1 MLLSA
6 LIAATTLAQT
16 PVPPMRVAI
25 HDIDFNRREDV
36 TRFLQR
42 TRAASRA
49 YCARHVEVVTPD
61 RLATRGVCE
70 KGMTGLAFDALPDHA
85 RESLIRSGQSRRF
98 K

>member
-6 LIAATTLAQT
+6 LIIATTLAQA
-16 PVPPMRVAI
+16 PAPPMRIAI
-25 HDIDFNRREDV
+25 HDIDFDLRDDV
-36 TRFLQR
+36 TRLLQR
-42 TRAASRA
+42 TRAASRS

-98 K
+98 R